1 MNPHANR
8 ATMAAAT
15 ILTLITLTTLTA
27 CAGEDETDRATGE
40 PRPSASQSKRPTPAG
55 KLAGLMVSPAD
66 VKGFSVQKHSDEFA
80 LAKSPDEVTLDKP
93 ACAPLAYAINQ
104 LPLGEPQAEL
114 TRVLTDEAKGVNGA
128 HTYITLTTY
137 ASGGAQPVMAD
148 VKKAA
153 AACGNGFTA
162 KGSGGTST
170 YDSITP
176 ENVTP
181 AGDEAL
187 GFKATM
193 TFRGAP
199 HTMHTQVVREG
210 EVIGVYFSV
219 NGAAIANARPS
230 NAKLTQAVVTAQ
242 NAKLG

>member
-1 MNPHANR
+1 MNR
-8 ATMAAAT
+8 TTSAAASALSL
-15 ILTLITLTTLTA
+15 LTALSLTA
-27 CAGEDETDRATGE
+27 CGGKGEESDKATGE
-40 PRPSASQSKRPTPAG
+40 PRPSTSQAKQPTPAE
-55 KLAGLMVSPAD
+55 KLAELMVAPAD
-66 VKGFSVQKHSDEFA
+66 VKGFSVQEHSDEFA
-80 LAKSPDEVTLDKP
+80 LATSPDEVTLDKP

-219 NGAAIANARPS
+219 NGADIANARPS
-230 NAKLTQAVVTAQ
+230 DAKLTPAVVEAQ